1 MVVGLGAEKGDLDVV
16 LFILRKKVR
25 LHLDG
30 VERIVAE
37 LKLWSAAR
45 HRRVQSKA
53 DVVGGVAV
61 VHALHD
67 LKVRVQHRRVER
79 RARLARA
86 AADHVHGLAVEIAR
100 RGRIAVFRR
109 ERRHQRAVL
118 HRVARVED
126 VARDALCRQLHV
138 LVPPRRAAD
147 ARGVAAQLVAEQS
160 RLQLLGR
167 DLRPLDRRPD
177 GEGLPRRRRVVSA
190 LQVGERKAHPRMA
203 RDDLLIFYVV
213 ARVDLLTHELFPL
226 RRQIDR
232 LRGYGLVA
240 RLRVRIAVQRHLE
253 RAAAAKVC
261 AAQRVADHTPRLLPI
276 RDMAAVP
283 AFGHADRTLGRQ
295 SDGKLHRLALQR
307 IQHRLRRR
315 AKRLLGYDALLM
327 LGKKRE
333 KEARAAL
340 EKAVAL
346 RAAHPR
352 QRIRGLPAVDVRRNI
367 AQRHTRDHLAAVSLH
382 HGKVEP
388 RALRVNDPP
397 RQLRRRLF
405 LGHAAVVHAADR
417 RVGIDGPAQRRV
429 GAQPQIRRGQHA
441 ERDTGN
447 GPSSFAAL
455 RQMLAALAGTL
466 RCLRGLVSLFL
477 KGTQV
482 FFHSG
487 TLLLF

>member
-1 MVVGLGAEKGDLDVV
+1 
-16 LFILRKKVR
+16 
-25 LHLDG
+25 
-30 VERIVAE
+30 
-37 LKLWSAAR
+37 
-45 HRRVQSKA
+45 
-53 DVVGGVAV
+53 
-61 VHALHD
+61 
-67 LKVRVQHRRVER
+67 
-79 RARLARA
+79 
-86 AADHVHGLAVEIAR
+86 
-100 RGRIAVFRR
+100 
-109 ERRHQRAVL
+109 
-118 HRVARVED
+118 
-126 VARDALCRQLHV
+126 
-138 LVPPRRAAD
+138 
-147 ARGVAAQLVAEQS
+147 
-160 RLQLLGR
+160 
-167 DLRPLDRRPD
+167 
-177 GEGLPRRRRVVSA
+177 
-190 LQVGERKAHPRMA
+190 
-203 RDDLLIFYVV
+203 
-213 ARVDLLTHELFPL
+213 
-226 RRQIDR
+226 
-232 LRGYGLVA
+232 
-240 RLRVRIAVQRHLE
+240 
-253 RAAAAKVC
+253 
-261 AAQRVADHTPRLLPI
+261 
-276 RDMAAVP
+276 MAAVP

-340 EKAVAL
+340 EKAAAL

-352 QRIRGLPAVDVRRNI
+352 QRIRGL
-367 AQRHTRDHLAAVSLH
+367 HTRDHLAAVSLH

-455 RQMLAALAGTL
+455 RQMLAALAGAL
-466 RCLRGLVSLFL
+466 RRLRSLVSLFL